1 MTEHGVT
8 EQRRGFVG
16 ALGIYTAGGLFWAFL
31 PFFIGLQ
38 TSSGGMTQAQAGS
51 LGSAYLVGFTLASLT
66 ALWWASRLNWRRVVF
81 AASLIIVLSLYLL
94 QGSQSFWLSLAS
106 VCAVGLMMGSLW
118 TIAYRIFGASSD
130 PERSFAT
137 GIVISYSALALFS
150 YVIGQ
155 FVVPGYGLK
164 GSAYLL
170 SAVILVLG
178 TSALLIPAGADG
190 DTDTP
195 APISYRPPLPVGV
208 ALLGILATGFAFA
221 AVWAFAERIGVAAGF
236 DNSLISPVIASNLL
250 ASAAG
255 SVLATVLGT
264 KLGRKRTLLAGMT
277 AMGAAIIALS
287 GADAYWVYASAIALL
302 GFAIGFVLPYQ
313 MGTLAALDE
322 DGRFVALIAAAQG
335 LGSAAG
341 PFLGGLAADM
351 GGIRSLLIV
360 AILAL
365 ILSALAFSWVAS
377 DSGDPGYASTT

>member
-1 MTEHGVT
+1 MSEQRGVT
-8 EQRRGFVG
+8 ERRAFVG

-66 ALWWASRLNWRRVVF
+66 ALWWGSRLNWRTVVA
-81 AASLIIVLSLYLL
+81 AASVIIVLSLYLL
-94 QGSQSFWLSLAS
+94 QGSQSYWLSLAS
-106 VCAVGLMMGSLW
+106 VCAVGVMMGSLW
-118 TIAYRIFGASSD
+118 TIAYRIFGASSNPD
-130 PERSFAT
+130 RSFAT
-137 GIVISYSALALFS
+137 GIVISYTALAFFS
-150 YVIGQ
+150 YIIGQ
-155 FVVPGYGLK
+155 FVVPNYGLS

-178 TSALLIPAGADG
+178 IAALLIPRGAEG
-190 DTDTP
+190 DTDSP
-195 APISYRPPLPVGV
+195 APISYRPPLPVGL

-236 DNSLISPVIASNLL
+236 DSSEISPVIASNLL

-264 KLGRKRTLLAGMT
+264 KLGRKRTLLVGMLI
-277 AMGAAIIALS
+277 MGAAILALS
-287 GADAYWVYASAIALL
+287 GADAYWLYASAIALL

-313 MGTLAALDE
+313 MGTLAALDT

-341 PFLGGLAADM
+341 PFLGGVAADM
-351 GGIRSLLIV
+351 GGVQWLVIV
-360 AILAL
+360 AVLAL
-365 ILSALAFSWVAS
+365 VLGALAFSSIATNEQEA
-377 DSGDPGYASTT
+377 GYASTT